1 MEYEWDSAKAQH
13 NWEKHRIRFADAV
26 AALEDEF
33 ARTIPDDHADEAR
46 FITIG
51 EDAFGRILVVVYTYR
66 GEATIRII
74 SARKA
79 TRREGQMYRE
89 GAEDDR

>member
-1 MEYEWDSAKAQH
+1 MEYEWDPAKAQR
-13 NWEKHRIRFADAV
+13 NWEKHGIRFADAV

-51 EDAFGRILVVVYTYR
+51 EDAFGHVLVLAYTYR

-79 TRREGQMYRE
+79 THRERQMYRE
-89 GAEDDR
+89 GADDGR